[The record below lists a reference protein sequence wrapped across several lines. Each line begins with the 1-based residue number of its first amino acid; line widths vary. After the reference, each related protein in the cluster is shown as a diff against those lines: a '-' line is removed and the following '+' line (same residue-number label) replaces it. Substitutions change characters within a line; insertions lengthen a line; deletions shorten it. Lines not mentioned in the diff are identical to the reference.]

1 MGASG
6 ELMPWDLAVP
16 DWRERIRAGKSL
28 LPEMPDLDQAQAKR
42 AVAIFN
48 KLRLPDV
55 PGTPPLAEAGGEW
68 FREIVGALHGSVWPG
83 THERM
88 IREVFLLA
96 PKKSSKTSYGAA
108 LMETTLLMNERPRAE
123 FLLIAPTV
131 SLAHIAFSQALGMV
145 EKDADGFLQK
155 RMHIQEHLRKIT
167 DRRTKATLEI
177 KAFDTSVLTGVKPA
191 GVLVDELHEI
201 AKNPAAERLIGQ
213 LRGGLLP
220 NPEGFLMFI
229 TTQSDEPPRGAFRSE
244 LMVARAIRDGR
255 SQGAML
261 PVLYEFPEDIADD
274 RNNPP
279 AWQDSKNWWM
289 VTPNRGRSVSIE
301 RLEQEWEK
309 AKLKGQGEVVRWA
322 SQHLNIEIGLAL
334 RSDRWA
340 GADFWAPATDDSL
353 TLDEI
358 LRRSEIVV
366 MGVDGGGLDDLLG
379 VAVLGRET
387 GTRRWLLWCKAWA
400 NPSVLER
407 RKGEASLLRD
417 LAQADELVIC
427 NRFGEDIEQIVSLAK
442 QIDDT
447 GRLHSIGLD
456 PFGIGAVIDALADE
470 GISGDDKVLGITQG
484 WKLSGAIK
492 TTERKLADGTLR
504 HGGQSLMSWCVGNAR
519 VEPKGNAIVITKQ
532 ASGSAKIDPLMATFN
547 AVALMSANPR
557 QAPRHQMIIL

>member
-1 MGASG
+1 M
-6 ELMPWDLAVP
+6 WDLSVP
-16 DWRERIRAGKSL
+16 DWQTRIRAGQSL
-28 LPEMPDLDQAQAKR
+28 MPALPHLDQGQAKR

-55 PGTPPLAEAGGEW
+55 PGTPALAEAGGEW
-68 FREIVGALHGSVWPG
+68 FREIVGALHGSVIPA
-83 THERM
+83 TRERM

-131 SLAHIAFSQALGMV
+131 SLAHIAFSQALGMI

-191 GVLVDELHEI
+191 GVLLDELHEI

-244 LMVARAIRDGR
+244 LIIARAIRDGR
-255 SQGAML
+255 AQGAML
-261 PVLYEFPEDIADD
+261 PILYEFPEEIAND
-274 RNNPP
+274 RGDPP
-279 AWQDSKNWWM
+279 AWQDPKNWWM
-289 VTPNRGRSVSIE
+289 VTPNRDRSVSVA
-301 RLEQEWEK
+301 RLEEDWEK
-309 AKLKGQGEVVRWA
+309 AKLKGPGEIVRWA

-340 GADFWAPATDDSL
+340 GADFWEQAADDTL
-353 TLDEI
+353 TLES
-358 LRRSEIVV
+358 LMERSEVV
-366 MGVDGGGLDDLLG
+366 VIGIDGGGLDDLLG
-379 VAVLGRET
+379 LAVLGREKE
-387 GTRRWLLWCKAWA
+387 TRRWLLWSKAWA
-400 NPSVLER
+400 NPSVLDR
-407 RKGEASLLRD
+407 RKGEVSLLRD
-417 LAQADELVIC
+417 FEAAGELVIC
-427 NRFGEDIEQIVSLAK
+427 NDYGQDIAEITELA
-442 QIDDT
+442 QRLYDT
-447 GRLHSIGLD
+447 GLLQAVALD
-456 PFGIGAVIDALADE
+456 PYGVGSIVDALYE
-470 GISGDDKVLGITQG
+470 VGISGQDRIVGISQG

-492 TTERKLADGTLR
+492 TAERKLADKSLV
-504 HGGQSLMSWCVGNAR
+504 HGGQRLMAWAVSNAR

-532 ASGSAKIDPLMATFN
+532 ASGIAKIDPLMAAFN
-547 AVALMSANPR
+547 AVAWMSANPASS
-557 QAPRHQMIIL
+557 QPRIFII